1 MRNAAIR
8 STILAVLLTCTGL
21 ARTHAP
27 AAAPAA
33 SANAMTAALQ
43 RNLTS
48 VEREFVPTADA
59 MPEAKFAFAPS
70 PSIGEYKG
78 VRTWAQQVKHVAAVN
93 FEVFAAL
100 MGKPVPS
107 PGPGENGPASVQTKA
122 QIMKYLRDS
131 FAYGHQALAT
141 INQQNALQK
150 IDKPFGPMTR
160 LELAA
165 MVTNHINDHYGQ
177 MVEYLRMNRIIPPAS
192 RPRR

>member
-1 MRNAAIR
+1 MRNAVIR
-8 STILAVLLTCTGL
+8 WMILAGLLTCTGL
-21 ARTHAP
+21 ARIPAP
-27 AAAPAA
+27 AAATA
-33 SANAMTAALQ
+33 SADAMTAALQ

-48 VEREFVPTADA
+48 VEREFVANADA

-100 MGKPVPS
+100 LGKPIPAT
-107 PGPGENGPASVQTKA
+107 GPGENGPASIQTKA

-141 INQQNALQK
+141 VNQQNALQK